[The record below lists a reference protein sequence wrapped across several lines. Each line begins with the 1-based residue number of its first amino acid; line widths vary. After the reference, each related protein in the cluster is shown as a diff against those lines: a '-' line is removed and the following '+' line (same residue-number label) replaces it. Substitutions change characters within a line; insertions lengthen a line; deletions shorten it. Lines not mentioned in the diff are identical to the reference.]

1 MQVGEKEDLAEYVDL
16 SDNIDGEEPGDK
28 LKGKGKEKMTE
39 TKTKKVAPRAHY
51 KGKAKVATETEP
63 APADTTTGTAAGSNP
78 ALPIVSAPIL
88 LTSVLDLEK
97 CISFFYAS
105 QYRILD
111 KMDESRTR
119 MMKKTIGGMTS
130 CSCKLQQSKRYLSS

>member
-28 LKGKGKEKMTE
+28 LKGK
-39 TKTKKVAPRAHY
+39 
-51 KGKAKVATETEP
+51 AKVTTETEP
-63 APADTTTGTAAGSNP
+63 APADTTTAAGSNP
-78 ALPIVSAPIL
+78 APLIVSGPIL
-88 LTSVLDLEK
+88 LTSVLDLQK
-97 CISFFYAS
+97 CISFLYAS

-111 KMDESRTR
+111 KMDESRIR